1 MAEIIKFPKTP
12 KEKISKNAEAALKLE
27 AQKKRTE
34 INLNLIIGGSGWD
47 MYTLT
52 QEDIETLGL
61 FGEVMRFDPTVA
73 SRVISK
79 LAEYIVRVQQQ
90 VYEELND

>member
-12 KEKISKNAEAALKLE
+12 KEKISKNAEAALRLE

-47 MYTLT
+47 MITLT
-52 QEDIETLGL
+52 HDY
-61 FGEVMRFDPTVA
+61 M
-73 SRVISK
+73 
-79 LAEYIVRVQQQ
+79 
-90 VYEELND
+90 